1 MKSADK
7 KSSEDNFEL
16 SLFNLDYQFKKLV
29 NCEVGHKYVCFLG
42 DNLKE
47 ADIL

>member
-7 KSSEDNFEL
+7 KISEDNFEL

-29 NCEVGHKYVCFLG
+29 KCEVEHKYECY
-42 DNLKE
+42 
-47 ADIL
+47 